1 MRDLFKDGKALLLA
15 CDQGFEHGPQAF
27 NEDNVDPQLII
38 DLAENGP
45 FTGVVLLPGTAAHY
59 YSGRKLSVPLIVK
72 INSKSSWQRGDSIS
86 LQHCSVARAKALG
99 AVAVGYTL
107 YSGSQHETAMYV
119 EFGRIIEEAHALGL
133 SVIAW
138 AYPRGEAIDDPM
150 DTNTIAYAARIA
162 AEPGAD
168 MVKLKYNHDREGF
181 PWILKNA
188 LRSKVVV
195 SGGSKTDEYESLKAF
210 KEAFDMGAVGTAVGR
225 NVWQN
230 AKPFAF
236 SEALGKLLFEG
247 ASVDGAYEHYRHR
260 DS

>member
-1 MRDLFKDGKALLLA
+1 MRELLKDGKSLLLA
-15 CDQGFEHGPQAF
+15 CDQGFEHGPADF

-38 DLAENGP
+38 DLAEKGP
-45 FTGVVLLPGTAAHY
+45 YTGVILLPGTAAHY
-59 YSGRKLSVPLIVK
+59 YSGRKLSVPLVVK
-72 INSKSSWQRGDSIS
+72 INSKTSWQRGDPIS

-107 YSGSQHETAMYV
+107 YSGSQNESVMYA
-119 EFGRIIEEAHALGL
+119 ELGRIIEEAHGMGL
-133 SVIAW
+133 SVIVW
-138 AYPRGEAIDDPM
+138 AYPRGEAIEDPM
-150 DTNTIAYAARIA
+150 ETNTIAYAARIA
-162 AEPGAD
+162 SELGAD
-168 MVKLKYNHDREGF
+168 MVKLKYNLDKDGF
-181 PWILKNA
+181 PWIIKNA

-195 SGGSKTDEYESLKAF
+195 SGGSKVDEFDALEAL
-210 KEAFDMGAVGTAVGR
+210 KEAVSMGAVGTAVGR

>member
-1 MRDLFKDGKALLLA
+1 MRELLRDGKALFLA
-15 CDQGFEHGPQAF
+15 CDQGFEHGPRDF

-38 DLAENGP
+38 DLAEHGP
-45 FTGVVLLPGTAAHY
+45 YSGVILLPGTAAHY
-59 YSGRKLSVPLIVK
+59 YAGRKLSVPLIVK
-72 INSKSSWQRGDSIS
+72 LNSKTSWQKGDPIS

-107 YSGSQHETAMYV
+107 YSGSQNESVMYA
-119 EFGRIIEEAHALGL
+119 EFGRIIEEAHDLGM

-138 AYPRGEAIDDPM
+138 AYPRGEAVDDPM
-150 DTNTIAYAARIA
+150 NTNTIAYAARIA
-162 AEPGAD
+162 AELGAD
-168 MVKLKYNHDREGF
+168 MVKLKYNGDREGF

-188 LRSKVVV
+188 LRSRVVV
-195 SGGSKTDEYESLKAF
+195 SGGSKVDEYESLTAF

-230 AKPFAF
+230 SKPWAF

-260 DS
+260 DA